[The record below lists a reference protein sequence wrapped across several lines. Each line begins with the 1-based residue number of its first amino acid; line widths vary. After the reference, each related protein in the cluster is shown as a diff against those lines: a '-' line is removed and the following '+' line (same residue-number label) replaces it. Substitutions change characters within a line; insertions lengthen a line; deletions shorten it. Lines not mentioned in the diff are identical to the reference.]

1 MGCNN
6 NDSVCV
12 VRDLK
17 GSKSYDFAVSLGTA
31 CIVAN
36 KMENNNLKLFSGP
49 FDWIVGSPER
59 VNYLIKN
66 NFKDFFLYDNLEIEG
81 RKGGKFLVRDKLN
94 GLLSVHD
101 FKESGNKIAESEY
114 SDVMEK
120 YDRRIKRFYDW
131 CRRSEKALFII
142 FAGPQKDL
150 SDVYRIK
157 ETIGFSFPQLYFDIL
172 VVYLCPEKISE
183 IKRIDENL
191 YLAQVYHDESNWP
204 KSDLHWKNILSHFSI
219 DFSRKTIDLSNVLPL
234 KEDRLDFKTPDDTGR
249 FVYLGLSQ
257 REPHGRW
264 SIGDKTRI
272 GLKLNTRPKK
282 MTVKCGSYRNKRSQ
296 VYINGK
302 YAGNLDFTTNS
313 HIHEFDIK
321 NIDTKKRY
329 LVIDFVHE
337 TPLSPLLA
345 GESSDPRMIAVLF
358 DEIQFSG
365 SGKRWFF

>member
-1 MGCNN
+1 MNCNN
-6 NDSVCV
+6 NDISGVGQT
-12 VRDLK
+12 LN
-17 GSKSYDFAVSLGTA
+17 GSRSYDFTVSLGTA

-59 VNYLIKN
+59 VHYLIKN
-66 NFKDFFLYDNLEIEG
+66 NFKDFFLYNNLEIEG
-81 RKGGKFLVRDKLN
+81 KKDGKFLVRDKLN

-101 FKESGNKIAESEY
+101 FKGSETKIARNEY
-114 SDVMEK
+114 SEVMEK
-120 YDRRIKRFYDW
+120 YNRRIKRFYDW

-142 FAGPQKDL
+142 FVGSQNDL
-150 SDVYRIK
+150 SDVYKIK

-183 IKRIDENL
+183 IERIDDNL
-191 YLAQVYHDESNWP
+191 YLAKVYHDESSWS
-204 KSDLHWKNILSHFSI
+204 KSDLHWENILSHFSI
-219 DFSRKTIDLSNVLPL
+219 DFSHKTIDLSNVLSL
-234 KEDRLDFKTPDDTGR
+234 KDDRLDFKTPDGTDR
-249 FVYLGLSQ
+249 FVYLGLSH
-257 REPHGRW
+257 REPHGMW

-282 MTVKCGSYRNKRSQ
+282 MTIKCGSYRNKRSL

-313 HIHEFDIK
+313 YTHEFDIK
-321 NIDTKKRY
+321 NIDTKNHY
-329 LVIDFVHE
+329 LVIDFIHE
-337 TPLSPLLA
+337 TPLSPLSA